1 MVLIIK
7 MMLVAALAYLAG
19 LFLPWW
25 GVVVAAGLVSFVIP
39 TSSFS
44 ALVSG
49 FVGVG
54 VLWLTLSWKIQIESK
69 GVLSERIA
77 AVFTVDDPI
86 ILVIAS
92 GFVGA
97 VCGGLGALTG
107 NSLRQIFQKKKS
119 KSLYS

>member
-1 MVLIIK
+1 
-7 MMLVAALAYLAG
+7 MLVAALAYIAG

-25 GVVVAAGLVSFVIP
+25 GVVVAAGLVSLVIP

-54 VLWLTLSWKIQIESK
+54 LLWLTLSWKIQIESK
-69 GVLSERIA
+69 GVLADKMA
-77 AVFTVDDPI
+77 AIFTVDDPI
-86 ILVIAS
+86 ILVIS
-92 GFVGA
+92 TGFIGA
-97 VCGGLGALTG
+97 VCGGLGSLTG

-119 KSLYS
+119 KSMYS